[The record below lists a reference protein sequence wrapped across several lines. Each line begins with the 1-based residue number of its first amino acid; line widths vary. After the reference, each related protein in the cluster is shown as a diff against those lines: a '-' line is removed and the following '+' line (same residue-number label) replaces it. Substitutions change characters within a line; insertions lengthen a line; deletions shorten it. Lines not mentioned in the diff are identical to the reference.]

1 MNSGEEV
8 FVRIS
13 QRRSVRSAS
22 LKKAFPHSAR
32 SLLDIESLSTGDIE
46 SLLRKAA
53 RFTRVSPRQAPL
65 SRRHIAL
72 LFYEAST
79 RTRCSFELAAKS
91 LGASTTLVSAAA
103 SSIEKGESL
112 MDTGATLAA
121 MGAECIVIRHPSS
134 GAPHVLAR
142 HLQIPIINAGD
153 GMHEHPSQA
162 LLDAFTILQ
171 RRKRLRGLRLLLVG
185 DIFHSR
191 VARSNALLLTRLG
204 AQVTFCGPPPLL
216 PEIAATL
223 APGVR
228 VVRDFDAALAEADV
242 IMMLRVQKERLAG
255 FELSVDNYVRNYQLT
270 SQRLALAPGD
280 ALVMHPGPM
289 VRGMEL
295 TSDVAD
301 SARSLVLQQVRNGV
315 AVRRAILLRA
325 LGKNHHG
332 GTKTRRNA

>member
-1 MNSGEEV
+1 MTPGENP
-8 FVRIS
+8 RSRS
-13 QRRSVRSAS
+13 QTFRRSIRSAS
-22 LKKAFPHSAR
+22 LRKGRFSHSSR
-32 SLLDIESLSTGDIE
+32 SLLDIESLSDSDIH
-46 SLLRKAA
+46 SLLKEAGH
-53 RFTRVSPRQAPL
+53 FRVSPRKSPL
-65 SRRHIAL
+65 VRRHIAL

-91 LGASTTLVSAAA
+91 LGASTTLVSATA

-112 MDTGATLAA
+112 VDTGATLAA

-142 HLQIPIINAGD
+142 HLTIPIVNAGD

-162 LLDAFTILQ
+162 LLDCYTILQ
-171 RRKRLRGLRLLLVG
+171 HRRSLEGLRLLLVG

-204 AQVTFCGPPPLL
+204 AQVTFCGPPALL
-216 PEIAATL
+216 PDVAETI

-228 VVRDFDAALAEADV
+228 ITRDFNAALPTADV
-242 IMMLRVQKERLAG
+242 IMMLRVQKERLSG
-255 FELSVDNYVRNYQLT
+255 LQLSADDYIRDYQLT
-270 SQRLALAPGD
+270 SERMALAPAD

-295 TSDVAD
+295 TSEVAD
-301 SARSLVLQQVRNGV
+301 SARSLVLEQVRNGV

-325 LGKNHHG
+325 VG
-332 GTKTRRNA
+332 GHA

>member
-1 MNSGEEV
+1 MSPGAIPRSRSEM
-8 FVRIS
+8 S
-13 QRRSVRSAS
+13 RRSIRSAS
-22 LKKAFPHSAR
+22 LRKFSHSSR
-32 SLLDIESLSTGDIE
+32 SLLDIESLSDQDIH
-46 SLLRKAA
+46 SLLKEAG
-53 RFTRVSPRQAPL
+53 RFARVSPKKAPL

-72 LFYEAST
+72 LFYEPST

-91 LGASTTLVSAAA
+91 LGATTTLVSASA

-112 MDTGATLAA
+112 VDTGMTLAA

-134 GAPHVLAR
+134 GAPQVLAR
-142 HLQIPIINAGD
+142 HLKTPIINAGD

-162 LLDAFTILQ
+162 LLDCYTILQ
-171 RRKRLRGLRLLLVG
+171 HRPSLRGLRLLLVG

-191 VARSNALLLTRLG
+191 VARSDALLLSRLG
-204 AQVTFCGPPPLL
+204 AKVTFCGPSELL
-216 PEIAATL
+216 PEVAGTI

-228 VVRDFDAALAEADV
+228 VTRNFDSALPGADV

-255 FELSVDNYVRNYQLT
+255 LRLSVDDYIRDYQLT
-270 SQRLALAPGD
+270 EQRLALAAPN

-295 TSDVAD
+295 TSEVAD
-301 SARSLVLQQVRNGV
+301 HARSLVLEQVRNGV

-325 LGKNHHG
+325 LGG
-332 GTKTRRNA
+332 AA

>member
-1 MNSGEEV
+1 MSPGAIPRSGSAKLSGS
-8 FVRIS
+8 I
-13 QRRSVRSAS
+13 RSAS
-22 LKKAFPHSAR
+22 LRRGEFSHSSR
-32 SLLDIESLSTGDIE
+32 SLLDIESLSDDDIR
-46 SLLRKAA
+46 SLLKS
-53 RFTRVSPRQAPL
+53 TRRLETISSKTVPL
-65 SRRHIAL
+65 ARRHIAL

-91 LGASTTLVSAAA
+91 LGASTTLVSTAA

-112 MDTGATLAA
+112 IDTGMTLAA

-134 GAPHVLAR
+134 GAPHLLAR
-142 HLQIPIINAGD
+142 HLRIPIINAGD

-162 LLDAFTILQ
+162 MLDCYTILQ
-171 RRKRLRGLRLLLVG
+171 HRRSLQGLRLLLVG
-185 DIFHSR
+185 DIYHSR
-191 VARSNALLLTRLG
+191 VARSNALLLSRLG

-216 PEIAATL
+216 PEVAATI

-228 VVRDFDAALAEADV
+228 VTRDFDAALPHADV

-255 FELSVDNYVRNYQLT
+255 LQLSVDDYMRDYQLT
-270 SQRLALAPGD
+270 PERLVLAPRE

-295 TSDVAD
+295 TSEVAD
-301 SARSLVLQQVRNGV
+301 GARSLVLEQVKNGV

-325 LGKNHHG
+325 LGG
-332 GTKTRRNA
+332 RN

>member
-1 MNSGEEV
+1 MSPGAIPRTGSET
-8 FVRIS
+8 S
-13 QRRSVRSAS
+13 RRSIRSAS
-22 LKKAFPHSAR
+22 LRKSDFSHSAR
-32 SLLDIESLSTGDIE
+32 SLLDIESLSDQHIQ
-46 SLLRKAA
+46 SLLQQAA
-53 RFTRVSPRQAPL
+53 RYSTLGAKTAPL

-72 LFYEAST
+72 LFYEPST

-91 LGASTTLVSAAA
+91 LGASTTLVSTAA

-112 MDTGATLAA
+112 VDTGMTLAA

-142 HLQIPIINAGD
+142 HLKIPIINAGD

-162 LLDAFTILQ
+162 LLDCYTILQ
-171 RRKRLRGLRLLLVG
+171 KRRSLKDLRLLLVG

-191 VARSNALLLTRLG
+191 VARSDALLLSRLG
-204 AQVTFCGPPPLL
+204 AQVTFCGPLALL
-216 PEIAATL
+216 PDVAETI

-228 VVRDFDAALAEADV
+228 VTRDFDAALPETDV

-255 FELSVDNYVRNYQLT
+255 LQLSVDDYIRDYQLT
-270 SQRLALAPGD
+270 EQRLALAAPN

-295 TSDVAD
+295 TSEVAD
-301 SARSLVLQQVRNGV
+301 HVRSLVLEQVRNGV

-325 LGKNHHG
+325 LGG
-332 GTKTRRNA
+332 AD

>member
-1 MNSGEEV
+1 MSRGAIPHSRSANSP
-8 FVRIS
+8 
-13 QRRSVRSAS
+13 RSIRSAS
-22 LKKAFPHSAR
+22 LRKERFSHSSR
-32 SLLDIESLSTGDIE
+32 SLLDIESLRDSDIHC
-46 SLLRKAA
+46 LLKEAG
-53 RFTRVSPRQAPL
+53 RFANISVREAPL
-65 SRRHIAL
+65 MRRHIAL

-91 LGASTTLVSAAA
+91 LGASTTLVSATA

-112 MDTGATLAA
+112 VDTGLTLAA

-142 HLQIPIINAGD
+142 HLSIPIVNAGD
-153 GMHEHPSQA
+153 GLHEHPSQA
-162 LLDAFTILQ
+162 LLDCYTILQ
-171 RRKRLRGLRLLLVG
+171 HRRSLHGLRLLLVG

-191 VARSNALLLTRLG
+191 VARSNALLLSRLG
-204 AQVTFCGPPPLL
+204 AKVTFCGPPALL
-216 PEIAATL
+216 PDIAETI

-228 VVRDFDAALAEADV
+228 VSRDFDAALPHADV

-255 FELSVDNYVRNYQLT
+255 LQLSVDDYVREYQLT
-270 SQRLALAPGD
+270 SDRLAQAPKD

-295 TSDVAD
+295 TSEVAD
-301 SARSLVLQQVRNGV
+301 GARSLVLEQVRNGV

-325 LGKNHHG
+325 LGG
-332 GTKTRRNA
+332 GA

>member
-1 MNSGEEV
+1 MNSGANPRSRSET
-8 FVRIS
+8 F
-13 QRRSVRSAS
+13 RRSIRSAS
-22 LKKAFPHSAR
+22 LRKGHFSHSAR
-32 SLLDIESLSTGDIE
+32 SLLDIESLSEGDIH
-46 SLLRKAA
+46 SLLKEAG
-53 RFTRVSPRQAPL
+53 RFRESPRKSPL
-65 SRRHIAL
+65 VRRHVAL
-72 LFYEAST
+72 LFYESST

-91 LGASTTLVSAAA
+91 LGASTTLVSAVA

-112 MDTGATLAA
+112 VDTGATLAA

-134 GAPHVLAR
+134 GAPHLLAR
-142 HLQIPIINAGD
+142 HLTIPIVNAGD

-162 LLDAFTILQ
+162 LLDCFTILQ
-171 RRKRLRGLRLLLVG
+171 HRRSLQGLRLLLVG

-204 AQVTFCGPPPLL
+204 AQVTFCGPPALL
-216 PEIAATL
+216 PDVAETI

-228 VVRDFDAALAEADV
+228 ITRDFDSALPTADV

-255 FELSVDNYVRNYQLT
+255 LQLSVDDYIRDYQLT
-270 SQRLALAPGD
+270 AERMARAPED

-295 TSDVAD
+295 TSEVAD

-325 LGKNHHG
+325 LGG
-332 GTKTRRNA
+332 RA

>member
-1 MNSGEEV
+1 MSPGANP
-8 FVRIS
+8 R
-13 QRRSVRSAS
+13 RRSETFRRSIRSAS
-22 LKKAFPHSAR
+22 LRTGRFSHSSR
-32 SLLDIESLSTGDIE
+32 SLLDIESLSDHDIR
-46 SLLRKAA
+46 SLLNEAG
-53 RFTRVSPRQAPL
+53 RFRVSPRKSPL
-65 SRRHIAL
+65 VRRHIAL

-91 LGASTTLVSAAA
+91 LGASTTLVSPAA

-112 MDTGATLAA
+112 VDTGATLAA

-142 HLQIPIINAGD
+142 HLTIPIVNAGD

-162 LLDAFTILQ
+162 LLDCYTILQ
-171 RRKRLRGLRLLLVG
+171 HRRSLAGLRLLLVG

-204 AQVTFCGPPPLL
+204 AEVTFCGPSALL
-216 PEIAATL
+216 PDVAETI

-228 VVRDFDAALAEADV
+228 ITRDFNAALPIADV
-242 IMMLRVQKERLAG
+242 IMMLRVQKERLSG
-255 FELSVDNYVRNYQLT
+255 LQLSVDDYIRDYQLT
-270 SQRLALAPGD
+270 SERMALAPAD

-295 TSDVAD
+295 TSEVAD
-301 SARSLVLQQVRNGV
+301 SARSLVLEQVRNGV

-325 LGKNHHG
+325 LGGH
-332 GTKTRRNA
+332 A